1 MRLIRQFAASA
12 GLSVALLG
20 AAGLGGLALTTATA
34 GPALAAA
41 ANPIGASASADPDS
55 ASPGS
60 HVTFQVFCATLDT
73 SSATFFGTTIGLP
86 ERIPMDK
93 EPASGVFSL
102 TVTLPRSIAPGS
114 YAPEMDC
121 SDGSTA
127 TTTLTVT
134 VTTMPARGGAATGD
148 GTTSTQTNTGLAAGG
163 LALIAAG
170 AAVGGIAL
178 RRRGPARRS

>member
-134 VTTMPARGGAATGD
+134 TMPARGGAATGD